1 MILTPYTKEQYKQGL
16 INLLPKGKLWESF
29 RENTYLNKI
38 LGAFSLSFQQIDVD
52 ACEVIDEVFPG
63 TTTNLLP
70 VWQET
75 LALFPENGESIEQQR
90 AEVVAKLTQT
100 ASLARSYYINYA
112 KQLGFNIDIIEYS
125 GIISGIYRCGDTVGT
140 CDDYSYQFDI
150 TITTDGDIE
159 RLQSYLEPILPAYIS
174 TYYLNT

>member
-1 MILTPYTKEQYKQGL
+1 MILTPFTLENYKQGL
-16 INLLPKGKLWESF
+16 INLLPKGKLWDSF

-38 LGAFSLSFQQIDVD
+38 LEGFSYPFQQIDND

-75 LALFPENGESIEQQR
+75 VGLVASEGETIEQQR

-112 KQLGFNIDIIEYS
+112 KQIGFNIDIIEYS

-140 CDDYSYQFDI
+140 TDDYTYQFDI
-150 TITTDGDIE
+150 TITTDGNIQQ
-159 RLQSYLEPILPAYIS
+159 LQEYLKPILPAYIS
-174 TYYLNT
+174 VYYLNT